1 MRLKPFLRITADF
14 LIWARLKENVYPSQS
29 IWQSIYMD
37 LNDCIANNKKLQ
49 PGDKVYANCMGKAIA
64 LFLIGKKPI
73 EQGMNILGAH
83 IDSPRIDVKQNPC
96 MMIPSSYY

>member
-29 IWQSIYMD
+29 IWQKHGYMD

-64 LFLIGKKPI
+64 LFLIGK
-73 EQGMNILGAH
+73 AH
-83 IDSPRIDVKQNPC
+83 RAGHEHIGRTHRFPENRC
-96 MMIPSSYY
+96 